1 MIRLIL
7 SFVCFFFALSA
18 MAEPAYPA
26 QVIKHR
32 VAADGSESLLTP
44 VARYVDSAG
53 RTVDLVGAIHLADAR
68 YYRNLNRAFPRYD
81 KVLYEMVDGEG
92 VPEMLRLAR
101 KMGDGTATAEE
112 EAGFK
117 KMVQQSGS
125 GEGSMLNSVLGRYY
139 IMMAQLL
146 DLQLQTEL
154 IDYSLP
160 NMVFADMTSEEL
172 AAAMEQRGESWFK
185 LILSSM
191 IESDSSSQSSLR
203 TDGVALRRSMLRT
216 LAKESGGS
224 LEFSA
229 IVISRNERCMVVLDR
244 ELESAASGSRI
255 AIFYGAMHLRDMHYR
270 MLERGF
276 KLQGVQWLTA
286 IRA

>member
-7 SFVCFFFALSA
+7 SFVCLCLALTA
-18 MAEPAYPA
+18 AEEVAYPA

-112 EAGFK
+112 K
-117 KMVQQSGS
+117 KSFNQMVEQSG
-125 GEGSMLNSVLGRYY
+125 GEGDMFNSMLGRYY
-139 IMMAQLL
+139 IVMAQLL
-146 DLQLQTEL
+146 DLQLQMEL

-160 NMVFADMTSEEL
+160 NMVFADMSSEEL
-172 AAAMEQRGESWFK
+172 AVAMKQRGESWFK

-191 IESDSSSQSSLR
+191 MESDNSSRSSLR
-203 TDGVALRRSMLRT
+203 TDGVALRRAMLRT
-216 LAKESGGS
+216 LAKESGGT
-224 LEFSA
+224 LEYSA
-229 IVISRNERCMVVLDR
+229 IIISRNERCMEVLDR
-244 ELESAASGSRI
+244 ELTTAESGTRI